1 MASVPSRNS
10 FSGSN
15 SWLKIGLFSVGLG
28 QSFAFV
34 LVPPLARDLGL
45 TEVQTSTIFAISAVA
60 WAMTSATW
68 GRASDN
74 YGRRNIAMIGLTGYA
89 ISLIAL
95 ITPLLL
101 AKHGLMD
108 VLLLFPLLIA
118 GRLINGLIGSATR
131 PAAFAFVAD
140 HSAPSKRTKKFAR
153 LESSFLAGTVLGPL
167 LGGFLYLFDEAMP
180 FYLFSLFAIISAIGL
195 YKTMP
200 NTSREISKINASP
213 QVSFLE
219 KTILPFLVL
228 ASLYSFC
235 QASLLQSI
243 GFYVSDSFTN
253 YEDLPLLIS
262 LSFALLS
269 VSTIISQYFFTD
281 YFELKNYQ
289 LLILG
294 SIIMIF
300 SYIQAAYASSIAMF
314 YFAIILNGMGSGMV
328 RPANASA
335 LSLSQ
340 SPDNQGSAAGY
351 LGSVI
356 PIGHMLTPVIAMP
369 IYQYNPSNLYLFS
382 AALCFIAVIMLL
394 SISTFK
400 AENIE
405 KNVT

>member
-1 MASVPSRNS
+1 MESDPLPKI

-15 SWLKIGLFSVGLG
+15 IWLKIGLFSVGLG

-45 TEVQTSTIFAISAVA
+45 SEVQTSTIFAISAVA
-60 WAMTSATW
+60 WALTSASW
-68 GRASDN
+68 GRASDIF
-74 YGRRNIAMIGLTGYA
+74 GRRNIAMIGLTGYA

-101 AKHGLMD
+101 AKHGFMD
-108 VLLLFPLLIA
+108 MLLLFPLLIA
-118 GRLINGLIGSATR
+118 GRMINGLIGSATR
-131 PAAFAFVAD
+131 PAAFAFIAD
-140 HSAPSKRTKKFAR
+140 YSTPTKRTKKFAR

-167 LGGFLYLFDEAMP
+167 IGGFLYLFNEAMP
-180 FYLFSLFAIISAIGL
+180 FYLFSSLAIISAIGL

-200 NTSREISKINASP
+200 NTVKQNRQSP
-213 QVSFLE
+213 ENKKVSFLE
-219 KTILPFLVL
+219 KSIFPFLVL

-235 QASLLQSI
+235 QASLLQSM
-243 GFYVSDSFTN
+243 GFFVSDSFSS
-253 YEDLPLLIS
+253 YQDLPLLIS
-262 LSFALLS
+262 MSFALLS
-269 VSTIISQYFFTD
+269 ISTIISQYFFTD

-289 LLILG
+289 LLIIG
-294 SIIMIF
+294 SSVMIV
-300 SYIQAAYASSIAMF
+300 SYIQVSFASSIAMF
-314 YFAIILNGMGSGMV
+314 YFAVILNGLGSGMV

-356 PIGHMLTPVIAMP
+356 PIGHMLTPIVAMP

-382 AALCFIAVIMLL
+382 AVLCFIAVIMLL
-394 SISTFK
+394 SVPQFK
-400 AENIE
+400 EEFIEN
-405 KNVT
+405 NVT